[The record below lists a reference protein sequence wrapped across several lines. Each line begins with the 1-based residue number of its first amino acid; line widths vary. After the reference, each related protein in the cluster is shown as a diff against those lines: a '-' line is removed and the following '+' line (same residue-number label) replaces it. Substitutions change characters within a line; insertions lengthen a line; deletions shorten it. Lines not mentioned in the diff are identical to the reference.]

1 MSLSAYERGYRFGQR
16 FRNTVLLSVLAW
28 SIGAGATFWWHPEV
42 FAFLLAP
49 AEEMLSPFDGR
60 PTFSAPQDMF
70 SATLSL
76 SMKGGQLVA
85 FPVLVVGALAMLR
98 PLVPRRF
105 WLFVTTYSA
114 ISIAMF
120 ALGAS
125 FVFFTMIPVSLQFL
139 LTFGKGIAEPVI
151 LLSEYL
157 ALLLSLLFWIGA
169 VVFQLPVVMQLL
181 AKFRLVPYAKARN
194 LRKWVVPTAFIFAA
208 LITPSLDGTLT
219 FLVAL
224 PMLILYEVG
233 LLAGW
238 LTHPDGDNYF
248 ADLPMVQRV
257 HRLVIRIY
265 RGIRSGAVRVA
276 RKIREAIGLAVRAVQ
291 RGGEKIV
298 EWWKRWG

>member
-1 MSLSAYERGYRFGQR
+1 MSLSAYERGFRFGQR
-16 FRNTVLLSVLAW
+16 FRNTIFLCILAW

-60 PTFSAPQDMF
+60 PVFTAPQDMF
-70 SATLSL
+70 GSTLSL
-76 SMKGGQLVA
+76 SMKGGQFVA
-85 FPVLVVGALAMLR
+85 FPVLVVGALSMLK
-98 PLVPRRF
+98 PFVPRRF
-105 WLFVTTYSA
+105 WLFLTTYSA
-114 ISIAMF
+114 ISIGMF

-125 FVFFTMIPVSLQFL
+125 FVFYVMMPVSLNFL
-139 LTFGKGIAEPVI
+139 LTFGSGVAVPVI
-151 LLSEYL
+151 LLTSYM
-157 ALLLSLLFWIGA
+157 ALLLSLLFWIGI
-169 VVFQLPVVMQLL
+169 VFELPIVMQLL
-181 AKFRLVPYAKARN
+181 AKFRLAPYSKAKT
-194 LRKWVVPTAFIFAA
+194 LRKWIVPTAFIFAA

-248 ADLPMVQRV
+248 ADLPMVQRGY
-257 HRLVIRIY
+257 RLVIRIY
-265 RGIRSGAVRVA
+265 RAIRSGAVRVA

>member
-1 MSLSAYERGYRFGQR
+1 M
-16 FRNTVLLSVLAW
+16 
-28 SIGAGATFWWHPEV
+28 

-60 PTFSAPQDMF
+60 PAFTAPQDMF
-70 SATLSL
+70 GSTLSL
-76 SMKGGQLVA
+76 SMKGGQFAA
-85 FPVLVVGALAMLR
+85 FPVLVVGALTMLK
-98 PLVPRRF
+98 PFVPRRF

-125 FVFFTMIPVSLQFL
+125 FVFWVMMPVSLHFL
-139 LTFGKGIAEPVI
+139 LNFGSGIAVPVI
-151 LLSEYL
+151 LLTEYM
-157 ALLLSLLFWIGA
+157 ALLLSLLFWIG
-169 VVFQLPVVMQLL
+169 VVFELPIVMQVL
-181 AKFRLVPYAKARN
+181 AKFRLVPYSKAKT
-194 LRKWVVPTAFIFAA
+194 LRKWIVPTAFIFAA

-238 LTHPDGDNYF
+238 LTDREGNYF
-248 ADLPMVQRV
+248 ADLPMAQRG
-257 HRLVIRIY
+257 HRLVVRIY

-276 RKIREAIGLAVRAVQ
+276 RKIRRGIGLAVRAVQ

-298 EWWKRWG
+298 EWWKHWG

>member
-1 MSLSAYERGYRFGQR
+1 MSLSAYERGFRFGQR
-16 FRNTVLLSVLAW
+16 FRNTVFLCILAW

-60 PTFSAPQDMF
+60 PVFTAPQDMF
-70 SATLSL
+70 GSTLSL
-76 SMKGGQLVA
+76 SMKGGQFAA
-85 FPVLVVGALAMLR
+85 FPVLVVGALTMLK
-98 PLVPRRF
+98 PFVPRRF

-125 FVFFTMIPVSLQFL
+125 FVFFVMMPVSLNFL
-139 LTFGKGIAEPVI
+139 LTFGAGIAQPVI
-151 LLSEYL
+151 LLTSYM
-157 ALLLSLLFWIGA
+157 ALLLSLLFWIGI
-169 VVFQLPVVMQLL
+169 VFELPVVMQLL
-181 AKFRLVPYAKARN
+181 AKFRLVPYSKAKT
-194 LRKWVVPTAFIFAA
+194 LRKWIVPTAFIFAA

-233 LLAGW
+233 LIAGW
-238 LTHPDGDNYF
+238 LTDREGNYF

-257 HRLVIRIY
+257 YRITK
-265 RGIRSGAVRVA
+265 SGAVWVA
-276 RKIREAIGLAVRAVQ
+276 RKVRQAIGLAMRSALWSKS
-291 RGGEKIV
+291 KIIMCKV
-298 EWWKRWG
+298 LWRWWNRYDWS